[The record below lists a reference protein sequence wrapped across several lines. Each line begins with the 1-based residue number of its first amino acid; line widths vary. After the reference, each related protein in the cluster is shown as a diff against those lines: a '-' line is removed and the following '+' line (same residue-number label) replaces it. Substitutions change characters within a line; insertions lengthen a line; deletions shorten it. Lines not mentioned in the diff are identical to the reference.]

1 LAFVTIRSLTKN
13 KMKSKLVIA
22 ALLCLTPA
30 IAYASLYRWVDTNRP
45 PVTLAAALEKGE
57 SLLADDAIRY
67 YPVSVSLF
75 GNAKGDGKGGAWNI
89 FYGCSDGSKKHVY
102 VNMQG
107 EASIKDWNGPVD
119 KMATEGRVTD
129 LTDLKHRLEKLMTSH
144 KMPLDTIELN
154 DKKLSIR
161 SRTREYQLHPEL
173 GDGEYGQATVS
184 VIGPK
189 AEGVVIDVVLHSKQ
203 PPTKPY
209 RWKGPYWGVT
219 EQNYILAS
227 GNGYL
232 ELSFLHGPALSSDIV
247 DRMERCF
254 GEQIQ

>member
-1 LAFVTIRSLTKN
+1 MKTK
-13 KMKSKLVIA
+13 LLIA
-22 ALLCLTPA
+22 ALLFFAPA
-30 IAYASLYRWVDTNRP
+30 MAYASLYGWVDTNRP

-67 YPVSVSLF
+67 YPVGVSLY

-107 EASIKDWNGPVD
+107 EANIKDWNGPVD

-129 LTDLKHRLEKLMTSH
+129 LMDLKQRLEKFMNSH
-144 KMPLDTIELN
+144 DMPLDTIELK
-154 DKKLSIR
+154 DESLSIR
-161 SRTREYQLHPEL
+161 SRTREFQLHPEL
-173 GDGEYGQATVS
+173 EDGEYGQETVS

-189 AEGVVIDVVLHSKQ
+189 ADGVVIDVVLHRKQ

-209 RWKGPYWGVT
+209 SWKGPYWGVT

-232 ELSFLHGPALSSDIV
+232 ELSFLHGFALSSDIV
-247 DRMERCF
+247 NRMERCF
-254 GEQIQ
+254 GERTQ